1 MNDNLVGTGLI
12 IVGSVLNG
20 LWAYPMKCVK
30 DWRWENIWFLF
41 GLFGLV
47 ILPWVVALLTVP
59 GLFTIYARTP
69 SALIVGVLGLG
80 CAWGVGSLLFGLGVS
95 ALGFSLGYAMV
106 IGTSAVLGTVIPALV
121 FNPELVSTRRG
132 GALMVALFIMIAG
145 LVSFATAGRKR
156 EALTAKDA
164 RYLQNP

>member
-1 MNDNLVGTGLI
+1 MNDNFVGTGLI

-80 CAWGVGSLLFGLGVS
+80 CAWGVGSLLLAWAYLHSVS
-95 ALGFSLGYAMV
+95 LWDTPWSL
-106 IGTSAVLGTVIPALV
+106 VL
-121 FNPELVSTRRG
+121 RRCW
-132 GALMVALFIMIAG
+132 A
-145 LVSFATAGRKR
+145 
-156 EALTAKDA
+156 
-164 RYLQNP
+164 P